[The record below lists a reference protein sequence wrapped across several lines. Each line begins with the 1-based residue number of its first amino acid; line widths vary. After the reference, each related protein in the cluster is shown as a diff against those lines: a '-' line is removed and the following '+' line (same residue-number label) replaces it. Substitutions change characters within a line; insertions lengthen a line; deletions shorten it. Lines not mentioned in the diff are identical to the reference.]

1 MGINNALMGGNIR
14 WRPWDGVTLK
24 VVAGVPQKF
33 QEYAPVRIYGTDGE
47 IDLGSLL
54 FPENGMLLSVGGSWV
69 LRDDRSDEHNVKAD
83 RVVRNYAG
91 RLDLSKGIFSLGG
104 EYVAKSR
111 SLYWDDAYNIR
122 YGKGRNVLLY
132 AGIDAPGI
140 GFSISFCILFISSL
154 SISIYLSVSWPPLPG
169 FLPACGC
176 TRCNILLSCFLYIS
190 QFFPGNLPPPA
201 VLFSPPAA
209 PFLPARQLPGY
220 ISVPAWIWRSAPA
233 L

>member
-1 MGINNALMGGNIR
+1 M
-14 WRPWDGVTLK
+14 
-24 VVAGVPQKF
+24 AGVPQKF

-104 EYVAKSR
+104 ICCKKSLCVLGR
-111 SLYWDDAYNIR
+111 RNNIR

-140 GFSISFCILFISSL
+140 GF
-154 SISIYLSVSWPPLPG
+154 PLR
-169 FLPACGC
+169 FVLLKTEICG
-176 TRCNILLSCFLYIS
+176 
-190 QFFPGNLPPPA
+190 
-201 VLFSPPAA
+201 
-209 PFLPARQLPGY
+209 
-220 ISVPAWIWRSAPA
+220 
-233 L
+233 

>member
-1 MGINNALMGGNIR
+1 MRGFAEWTGKSLELRAGTVYEQFGSGLIFRTYEERALGINNALMGGNIR

-91 RLDLSKGIFSLGG
+91 RLDLSKGIFSLGNMLQK
-104 EYVAKSR
+104 VA
-111 SLYWDDAYNIR
+111 LC
-122 YGKGRNVLLY
+122 
-132 AGIDAPGI
+132 I
-140 GFSISFCILFISSL
+140 GTTHI
-154 SISIYLSVSWPPLPG
+154 
-169 FLPACGC
+169 
-176 TRCNILLSCFLYIS
+176 T
-190 QFFPGNLPPPA
+190 
-201 VLFSPPAA
+201 
-209 PFLPARQLPGY
+209 
-220 ISVPAWIWRSAPA
+220 SAMEKVVMYCCMQGSM
-233 L
+233 LRE